1 MSEQADAEHPTLYEY
16 AGGRD
21 AIWRLADVQYG
32 RCLTDPV
39 LIEVFGTE
47 GRPEHVEHL
56 ADWLTEVFGGEHLHT
71 ERRGG
76 HAALLAHHANLRI
89 QEHQRRRFVEV
100 FMEAADEVGLPA
112 DERFRRRLLDYL
124 QWGSK
129 IAEDVSQPGADTT
142 TDQPV
147 PVWDWGPEGPP

>member
-1 MSEQADAEHPTLYEY
+1 MRANDGRSETTSDARARRAQAARK
-16 AGGRD
+16 A
-21 AIWRLADVQYG
+21 
-32 RCLTDPV
+32 
-39 LIEVFGTE
+39 
-47 GRPEHVEHL
+47 
-56 ADWLTEVFGGEHLHT
+56 
-71 ERRGG
+71 RG
-76 HAALLAHHANLRI
+76 LLAGTAGTR
-89 QEHQRRRFVEV
+89 V
-100 FMEAADEVGLPA
+100 A